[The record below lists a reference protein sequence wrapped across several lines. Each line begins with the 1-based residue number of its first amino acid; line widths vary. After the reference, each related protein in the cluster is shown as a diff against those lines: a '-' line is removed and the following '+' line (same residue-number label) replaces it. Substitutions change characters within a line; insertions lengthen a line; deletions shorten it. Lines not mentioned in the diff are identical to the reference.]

1 MAGLRHT
8 VCWASWIAYRAAT
21 AEPALRR
28 RRPSCVNRTPSSL
41 QSIQALRAFAA
52 LYIVVF
58 HSGLALAHANIPVL
72 AWLTTH
78 VIKRGHV
85 GVDVFFII
93 SGFIIAW
100 VAILGPKG
108 PEPPGA
114 FLIKRVFRL
123 GPPYWLM
130 SVLHSA
136 WLNPVS
142 TSALLTS
149 LGFVPLA
156 NIDAPYLGYP
166 PLYVGWSL
174 NYEAFFYALCALG
187 LLLFGRRALWLVALA
202 LFTTTVIVPF
212 WHSDVVQQDPTAVY
226 PWASP
231 MQAMAANPL
240 VMEFLLGAGLAW
252 LYAAHR
258 RHLTP
263 VLARVLLTAGVAVF
277 VISVVAPIPR
287 FDVFG
292 RGLPAGAL
300 LAGVVAMEHCGA
312 LRVPRVA
319 VWLGELSFALY
330 LVHPSVIEATHRL
343 VGVLPPEW
351 IGAQLA
357 LFSINLALTL
367 ALAVMLHRYVEQPSI
382 ALGRRLVEWTRMRRH
397 TWRARLAEQRP

>member
-1 MAGLRHT
+1 
-8 VCWASWIAYRAAT
+8 
-21 AEPALRR
+21 
-28 RRPSCVNRTPSSL
+28 VNRSSASL

-52 LYIVVF
+52 LCVVVF
-58 HSGLALAHANIPVL
+58 HSGLALSHPGIPAL

-78 VIKRGHV
+78 VIKRGYV
-85 GVDVFFII
+85 GVDMFFVI

-108 PEPPGA
+108 PEPPGE
-114 FLIKRVFRL
+114 FLIKRVFRM

-149 LGFVPLA
+149 LAFMPLA
-156 NIDAPYLGYP
+156 NADAPYLGYP
-166 PLYVGWSL
+166 ALYVGWSL

-202 LFTTTVIVPF
+202 LFTTTIIVPF
-212 WHSDVVQQDPTAVY
+212 WHSGVVHRDPAALYT
-226 PWASP
+226 WASP
-231 MQAMAANPL
+231 VQAMAANPL
-240 VMEFLLGAGLAW
+240 VLEFLLGAGLAW

-258 RHLTP
+258 QRLTP
-263 VLARVLLTAGVAVF
+263 TIARGLAAIGVAAF
-277 VISVVAPIPR
+277 IISVLAPIPK
-287 FDVFG
+287 FDALG

-300 LAGVVAMEHCGA
+300 LAGLVAMEHCGK
-312 LRVPRVA
+312 LRVPRTA

-343 VGVLPPEW
+343 AGVLPPEW
-351 IGAQLA
+351 IGAQLM
-357 LFSINLALTL
+357 LFAVNLALTL
-367 ALAVMLHRYVEQPSI
+367 AIAMMLHRYVERPSI
-382 ALGRRLVEWTRMRRH
+382 ALGRRLVEWTRMRQH
-397 TWRARLAEQRP
+397 AWRARPGFQKP